1 MQPVFLHYYLF
12 HSRLQKNISLYH
24 KQQINTA
31 MSNKMMQQLIADYFK
46 TQPIQKAWLFGS
58 FARGEETP
66 LSDVDLLVQYD
77 DEGISLLKHAA
88 MICELEE
95 ILDRPVDIVPEGT
108 LYPKIAESINQD
120 KILIYAKNTYLT
132 HKQISHDHTNKK
144 TNEQVIYE
152 SAVHK
157 NLIQTTARMK
167 SLGYET
173 NEICK
178 ITGLSR
184 DEIEGLS

>member
-1 MQPVFLHYYLF
+1 
-12 HSRLQKNISLYH
+12 
-24 KQQINTA
+24 

-46 TQPIQKAWLFGS
+46 TQPIRKAWLFGS

-108 LYPKIAESINQD
+108 LYPRIAQSINQD
-120 KILIYAKNTYLT
+120 KILIYAKNSFIP
-132 HKQISHDHTNKK
+132 HKQIAHDHTNKK

-157 NLIQTTARMK
+157 NLIQTATRMK

-178 ITGLSR
+178 ITGLSK
-184 DEIEGLS
+184 DEIEGLI